1 MWACRYGY
9 NVCGKAYLG
18 WATMG
23 RILKDQS
30 STPLPPHLLFC
41 FCNFFHFVPLCP
53 NTKQPRLSI
62 GHLQNENDC
71 HVSYISI
78 YLIAIQS
85 PIRDNVLPTHLS
97 YAIPLD
103 HHLIL
108 SAQVPKEQES
118 A

>member
-1 MWACRYGY
+1 MCVARHIWVGLQW
-9 NVCGKAYLG
+9 GGSL
-18 WATMG
+18 
-23 RILKDQS
+23 RIEVQ
-30 STPLPPHLLFC
+30 PQPPAPHLLFC
-41 FCNFFHFVPLCP
+41 FCNFFHFVSLCP
-53 NTKQPRLSI
+53 NTKQPRLPI